1 MESECQNGNYI
12 VKIEILNIETDKKD
26 RSGLKQGRSERKYAI
41 IKHART
47 DSTTAVNGLRVDRY
61 LRIGADMSY
70 YKR

>member
-1 MESECQNGNYI
+1 M
-12 VKIEILNIETDKKD
+12 EILNIETD

-47 DSTTAVNGLRVDRY
+47 DSTTTVNGLRVDRY

>member
-1 MESECQNGNYI
+1 MESECQKGNYI
-12 VKIEILNIETDKKD
+12 VKMEILNIETD